1 LILFDVRT
9 LLITVALATLIC
21 AGARVLLWRLHPAIP
36 GLGAWALASVM
47 GAVAL
52 GLIAARGAIPEI
64 FSLTLA
70 QVLITV
76 AFIVAWSGFRAF
88 LDLPELSIHW
98 RLLLLLGPV
107 LLIALAQAEHSLPLR
122 SISNALVISGFS
134 GLIAFD
140 LFRGNARQKMS
151 MRITSGL
158 YLLNAL
164 FFLVR
169 AVAVESDSATI
180 SQMQSSGFAVFS
192 LMWWLCFVMATTLCM
207 VLMTSEILQEN
218 LDRQASLDPLTGAMN
233 RRAFSHLSVRELARA
248 RRGGLPL
255 TVVMMDLDHFKR
267 INDRLGHATGD
278 IVLRLFV
285 SVAQRVL
292 RTEDIF
298 CRWGGEEFVTLLPA
312 TALPQ
317 PLLVAERLRQSFA
330 EEAADLAPEAAE
342 IGFTVSLGLA
352 QLRGDEEIED
362 LLRRAD
368 HALYRAKDLGRNRC
382 EMAA

>member
-9 LLITVALATLIC
+9 LLITVALATFIC
-21 AGARVLLWRLHPAIP
+21 AGARVLLWRLHPTIP
-36 GLGAWALASVM
+36 GLGAWALASIM

-52 GLIAARGAIPEI
+52 GLIATRGSLPEL
-64 FSLTLA
+64 FSLTLS
-70 QVLITV
+70 QVLITI

-88 LDLPELSIHW
+88 LGLPELPTRW

-107 LLIALAQAEHSLPLR
+107 LLIAFAQAEHSLILR
-122 SISNALVISGFS
+122 AITNALVVSAFS

-140 LFRGNARQKMS
+140 LLRGNARQKMS
-151 MRITSGL
+151 LRITSGL
-158 YLLNAL
+158 YLINGLY
-164 FFLVR
+164 FLVR
-169 AVAVESDSATI
+169 AIAVESEAATL

-192 LMWWLCFVMATTLCM
+192 LMWWLCMIMATTLCM
-207 VLMTSEILQEN
+207 VLMTSEILQES

-233 RRAFSHLSVRELARA
+233 RRAFGHLSLRELARA
-248 RRGGLPL
+248 RRSKLPL

-267 INDRLGHATGD
+267 INDHLGHATGD

-285 SVAQRVL
+285 AVAERVL
-292 RTEDIF
+292 RTEDVF

-317 PLLVAERLRQSFA
+317 ALLVAERLRLSFT
-330 EEAADLAPEAAE
+330 EEAAELAPEAAE

-352 QLRGDEEIED
+352 EWRDDEEMED

-382 EMAA
+382 EAAA

>member
-317 PLLVAERLRQSFA
+317 ALLVAERLRQSFA

>member
-9 LLITVALATLIC
+9 LLITVALATFIC

-52 GLIAARGAIPEI
+52 ALIAARGAIPEI

-70 QVLITV
+70 QVLITI
-76 AFIVAWSGFRAF
+76 AFIVVWSGFRSF
-88 LDLPELSIHW
+88 LGQPELSIRG

-107 LLIALAQAEHSLPLR
+107 LLIALAQVEHSLPLR

-151 MRITSGL
+151 LRITGGL
-158 YLLNAL
+158 YLVNAL

-169 AVAVESDSATI
+169 AAAVESDAATI

-233 RRAFSHLSVRELARA
+233 RRAFGHLSVRELARA
-248 RRGGLPL
+248 RRGGMPL

-292 RTEDIF
+292 RTEDVF

-317 PLLVAERLRQSFA
+317 ALLVAERLRQSFA

-352 QLRGDEEIED
+352 QLQGDEEIEE

-382 EMAA
+382 EAAA

>member
-1 LILFDVRT
+1 MILFDVRT